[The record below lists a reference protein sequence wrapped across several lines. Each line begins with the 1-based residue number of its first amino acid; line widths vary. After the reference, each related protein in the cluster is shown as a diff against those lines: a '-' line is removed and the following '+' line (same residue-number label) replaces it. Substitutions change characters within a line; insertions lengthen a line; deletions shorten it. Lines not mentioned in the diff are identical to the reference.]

1 MKKKID
7 ILGFLNMNNSYRLKS
22 LKLKDK
28 PIGKRTFKLY
38 ERKKGD
44 AISI

>member
-7 ILGFLNMNNSYRLKS
+7 ILGFLNMNNSYRLKFF
-22 LKLKDK
+22 KLKDK
-28 PIGKRTFKLY
+28 LIGKRIFKLY

-44 AISI
+44 VIFI